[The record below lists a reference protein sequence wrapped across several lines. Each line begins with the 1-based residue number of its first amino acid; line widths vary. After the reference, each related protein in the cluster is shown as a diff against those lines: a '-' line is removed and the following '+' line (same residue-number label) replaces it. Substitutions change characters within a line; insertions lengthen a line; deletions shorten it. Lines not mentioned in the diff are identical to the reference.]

1 VRFPRSFL
9 LYFLSNSID
18 QLVKMVQESTM
29 ICVDNSEWTRNGDYA
44 PTRLQ
49 AETDA
54 ANLIVQV
61 KLRANP
67 ENAVGVL
74 TMADDVRVLSTMTQE
89 NSKLFM
95 KLHSI
100 EPKGQCQFLTAIK
113 VAHLALKHRQNRN
126 HRMRIVLFVGS
137 PMSGVDQ
144 SELLKLSKKL
154 KKEKVQMD
162 VVCFGDPETD
172 NYAILNPIID
182 VLNGKEGSGSSI
194 VNVGPGNKLTEAI
207 ASSPIIRGEDGAGAP
222 PVGAMGGG
230 FDGFDADD
238 DPDLALALRVSLEEQ
253 RAREQANSGEE
264 GVGAA
269 AADAPAAAAAPADMD
284 MEMGAMTEEQ
294 QLEWALRMSMQDS
307 APAPAAAA
315 AAPMEQDGAAPAAA
329 DDLDELMNDPD
340 VFQQIINELPDADKK
355 EDADKA

>member
-1 VRFPRSFL
+1 
-9 LYFLSNSID
+9 
-18 QLVKMVQESTM
+18 M
-29 ICVDNSEWTRNGDYA
+29 ICVDNSEYSRNGDYA

-54 ANLIVQV
+54 ANLIVQC

-74 TMADDVRVLSTMTQE
+74 TMAEEVRVLSTMTQE

-126 HRMRIVLFVGS
+126 HRMRIVYFVGS
-137 PMSGVDQ
+137 PMAGVDQ
-144 SELLKLSKKL
+144 NELVKLSKKL

-162 VVCFGDPETD
+162 VICFGDPDTD
-172 NYAILNPIID
+172 NATILNPIIE
-182 VLNGKEGSGSSI
+182 VLNGKDGTGGSNLI
-194 VNVGPGNKLTEAI
+194 TVGPGSKLTEVI
-207 ASSPIIRGEDGAGAP
+207 AASAIIRGEDGAGGPA
-222 PVGAMGGG
+222 VGAMGG
-230 FDGFDADD
+230 FDGGFDADD

-253 RAREQANSGEE
+253 RAREQSNTGEE
-264 GVGAA
+264 GGGAA
-269 AADAPAAAAAPADMD
+269 AEVAAAAAPVDIMDMD
-284 MEMGAMTEEQ
+284 MGAMTEEQ

-307 APAPAAAA
+307 APAVGGGGSAAGPT
-315 AAPMEQDGAAPAAA
+315 PMEQDGEQAPA
-329 DDLDELMNDPD
+329 DDLDQLMNDPA
-340 VFQQIINELPDADKK
+340 VFQQIIDELPGTEEKK
-355 EDADKA
+355 EDDKTN